1 MRTLQILRHE
11 KVLKLHQAAEHDD
24 TALDAYAGAPPF
36 PGISDADLLNT
47 TIQVPD
53 SPPSLD
59 VEGRSRQKRPTR
71 DAENAILVYRYL
83 GALTRTQAADTRL
96 WVSLAHTTFFEY
108 VKARWG
114 DDDRAELKKAVLRHW
129 FAPRGLSKA
138 ALRTQ
143 AISRLWWAAHLTHAP
158 WMKNPELEVFKTADE
173 FRFTRILFR
182 QQQIYMDLIERDYG
196 SDLRLRAC
204 LLDSL
209 DRHLGRVSRKD
220 DLSSETSK
228 SLNLLLKHRQIASLE
243 LGALRAVCDEVVLK
257 VAALLKASPPSKD
270 DSAAPEA

>member
-11 KVLKLHQAAEHDD
+11 KVLKLRQAAELDD
-24 TALDAYAGAPPF
+24 TALEAYVGAPPF

-53 SPPSLD
+53 SEPTLV
-59 VEGRSRQKRPTR
+59 VEGSSRQKRPTQ

-83 GALTRTQAADTRL
+83 GALTRTQAADMRL
-96 WVSLAHTTFFEY
+96 WVTLAHTTFFEY

-114 DDDRAELKKAVLRHW
+114 TDDRADLRTAVLRHW
-129 FAPRGLSKA
+129 FSPRGHSKA

-143 AISRLWWAAHLTHAP
+143 AISRLWWAAHLTYAP
-158 WMKNPELEVFKTADE
+158 WKENPELEVFKTADE

-182 QQQIYMDLIERDYG
+182 QQQIYFDHIERNYG
-196 SDLRLRAC
+196 SDLRLRTC

-209 DRHLGRVSRKD
+209 DRQLGIVSQKD
-220 DLSSETSK
+220 ALSRETSK
-228 SLNLLLKHRQIASLE
+228 SLNLLLRHRQIASLD
-243 LGALRAVCDEVVLK
+243 LGTLRTVCDEVVLK
-257 VAALLKASPPSKD
+257 VATLLKKRPPSQD
-270 DSAAPEA
+270 ADAEPES

>member
-1 MRTLQILRHE
+1 MHTLRILRHE
-11 KVLKLHQAAEHDD
+11 KVLQLHQAAEQDD
-24 TALDAYAGAPPF
+24 TALEAYAGAPPF

-53 SPPSLD
+53 SPPSLE
-59 VEGRSRQKRPTR
+59 VEGRSRQERPSR
-71 DAENAILVYRYL
+71 DAENAIRVYRYL

-114 DDDRAELKKAVLRHW
+114 VDDRAELRTAVLRHW
-129 FAPRGLSKA
+129 FPPRGQSKA

-158 WMKNPELEVFKTADE
+158 WKENPELEVFKTADE

-182 QQQIYMDLIERDYG
+182 QQQIYFDLIERDFG
-196 SDLRLRAC
+196 SDSRLRAC

-209 DRHLGRVSRKD
+209 DRHLGSVSRKD
-220 DLSSETSK
+220 DLSGRTSINI
-228 SLNLLLKHRQIASLE
+228 NLLLKHRQITSLD
-243 LGALRAVCDEVVLK
+243 LKTLRTVCDEVVLK
-257 VAALLKASPPSKD
+257 AAELLNKKPS
-270 DSAAPEA
+270 